1 MFPARLF
8 MGIVFFVMCGWMI
21 GGIAEGQTGIMTS
34 DQKDDIMILQSSNIY
49 TTIDSSGT
57 GAIKVI
63 DKALNWIN
71 TYILYDW
78 SVFYDIG
85 TGYTSATCATA
96 GGTWQ
101 STSSTCKIP
110 NTFIWLRY
118 VLCAIL
124 GATLVITLF
133 MIFKKGSI

>member
-21 GGIAEGQTGIMTS
+21 GGIAEGQTQIITS
-34 DQKDDIMILQSSNIY
+34 AQQADIMILQSSNI
-49 TTIDSSGT
+49 TTSIDANST
-57 GAIKVI
+57 GSVTVVDKV
-63 DKALNWIN
+63 LNWVN

-85 TGYTSATCATA
+85 TGYTSATCTTA
-96 GGTWQ
+96 GGKWQ
-101 STSSTCKIP
+101 AASSTCKIP